1 MQECRMAKVE
11 NIVGEKLIITR
22 AVNMTLHVGP
32 ARVVHEVDVWKLC
45 GIGGLLPHP
54 HPDESELFED
64 RIGPGDRGL
73 RDAPVAVRVEDTS
86 TIRIET
92 HSVVGALQMHRDDL
106 SLGDVHDLVWSPF
119 TPPLAITYSG
129 LVEASRIFH

>member
-32 ARVVHEVDVWKLC
+32 ARVVHEVEVRKLC

-54 HPDESELFED
+54 HPEESDFFED
-64 RIGPGDRGL
+64 RIGPGDSGL
-73 RDAPVAVRVEDTS
+73 RDDHVAVRVADNL
-86 TIRIET
+86 TIRLEPT
-92 HSVVGALQMHRDDL
+92 PVVGALSLIRDAL
-106 SLGDVHDLVWSPF
+106 YLGQRRATVRELGSAAW
-119 TPPLAITYSG
+119 
-129 LVEASRIFH
+129 

>member
-32 ARVVHEVDVWKLC
+32 ARVVHEVEVWKLC

-54 HPDESELFED
+54 HPDESEFFED

-73 RDAPVAVRVEDTS
+73 RDDPVAVKSEEHTS
-86 TIRIET
+86 E
-92 HSVVGALQMHRDDL
+92 LQ
-106 SLGDVHDLVWSPF
+106 SLMSISYAVFCLKKKTLLPSQNKH
-119 TPPLAITYSG
+119 
-129 LVEASRIFH
+129 

>member
-32 ARVVHEVDVWKLC
+32 ARVVHEVEVWKLC

-54 HPDESELFED
+54 HPDESEFFEA

-73 RDAPVAVRVEDTS
+73 RDAPVAVLVEDTL
-86 TIRIET
+86 TIRIAT
-92 HSVVGALQMHRDDL
+92 KSRVGARMLIQHEF
-106 SLGDVHDLVWSPF
+106 SPF
-119 TPPLAITYSG
+119 
-129 LVEASRIFH
+129 V